1 MLISIEVKEGFN
13 KIQHPFTVIPVR
25 KQELERTFLN
35 MIKILV
41 CVCVCVLDIYSNLK
55 TTASIIMN
63 GKTLNKLSKRGQGK
77 KVYSHYCKQTN
88 K

>member
-1 MLISIEVKEGFN
+1 MLTSIEVKEGFN

-41 CVCVCVLDIYSNLK
+41 CVCAYSIY
-55 TTASIIMN
+55 IHI
-63 GKTLNKLSKRGQGK
+63 
-77 KVYSHYCKQTN
+77 
-88 K
+88 